1 MTAASRPTVLGLG
14 EILWDVFPDGPRFGG
29 APANFACSV
38 AGLAGN
44 AVRAG
49 MVSAVGQDDLGTKA
63 LEALEQHGVST
74 EAVARSPQQTGQV
87 LVSLDAAGH
96 ASYEFASDV
105 AWDHLEWSGD
115 IEAIVA
121 NADAVCFGTLGQR
134 TPESRTTIQRCLR
147 SVPEACL
154 KIFDINLRPPFWS
167 EDILRE
173 SLPLSNVLKLND
185 EELPIL
191 ADIHGFTGT
200 AEEQLGLLVER
211 YSLKVAALTQGSK
224 GALII
229 DSEGN
234 ISQQPAP
241 SAIVRDTV
249 GAGDSF
255 TATLALGLLYGM
267 PLNEINQWAIRVAAF
282 VCSQPGATPT
292 IPEELRLAS
301 QK

>member
-1 MTAASRPTVLGLG
+1 
-14 EILWDVFPDGPRFGG
+14 DGPRFGG

-38 AGLAGN
+38 AGLAGGSVN
-44 AVRAG
+44 TG
-49 MVSAVGQDDLGTKA
+49 MVSAIGQDDLGTKA
-63 LEALEQHGVST
+63 LEALQQHEVST
-74 EAVARSPQQTGQV
+74 SAVAHYPQQTGQV

-105 AWDHLEWSGD
+105 AWDHLEWSNAV
-115 IEAIVA
+115 EAIVA
-121 NADAVCFGTLGQR
+121 KADAVCFGTLGQR

-147 SVPEACL
+147 SVPETCL

-167 EDILRE
+167 EEVIRE
-173 SLPLSNVLKLND
+173 SLPLANVLKLND
-185 EELPIL
+185 DELPIL

-200 AEEQLGLLVER
+200 AEAQLALLIER
-211 YSLKVAALTQGSK
+211 YSLKFAALTQGSK

-229 DSEGN
+229 DANGN
-234 ISQQPAP
+234 TSQQAAP
-241 SAIVRDTV
+241 STIVKDTV

-255 TATLALGLLYGM
+255 TATLALGLINGM
-267 PLNEINQWAIRVAAF
+267 PLDEINQWAIRVAAF

-292 IPEELRLAS
+292 IPEELQLSS